1 MIRQLA
7 HLCFYTDRLEQMV
20 HFYRDGL
27 GLPVKFTLNDDD
39 GHLMGYYFECG
50 NSTFIEIFDRALAVR
65 QWGGQAQATASSGQY
80 KHFCLEVT
88 GLDELKPALEKRGVQ
103 VSAITMGMDHSRQAW
118 IADPDGNAIELM
130 EYTHQSLQLRR
141 V

>member
-39 GHLMGYYFECG
+39 GQLMGYYFECG
-50 NSTFIEIFDRALAVR
+50 NSTFIEIFDQSLAVR
-65 QWGGQAQATASSGQY
+65 QWGGQAQVPASSSQY

-88 GLDELKPALEKRGVQ
+88 GLDELKQALEQRGVQ
-103 VSAITMGMDHSRQAW
+103 VSVITTGMDHSRQAW

>member
-1 MIRQLA
+1 LW
-7 HLCFYTDRLEQMV
+7 
-20 HFYRDGL
+20 
-27 GLPVKFTLNDDD
+27 KFD
-39 GHLMGYYFECG
+39 
-50 NSTFIEIFDRALAVR
+50 FIEIFDRALAVR
-65 QWGGQAQATASSGQY
+65 QWGGQAQGPAASGQY

-88 GLDELKPALEKRGVQ
+88 GLDELQPALEKRGVQ

>member
-50 NSTFIEIFDRALAVR
+50 NSTTRVCSYAGF
-65 QWGGQAQATASSGQY
+65 SSSFR
-80 KHFCLEVT
+80 HV
-88 GLDELKPALEKRGVQ
+88 D
-103 VSAITMGMDHSRQAW
+103 
-118 IADPDGNAIELM
+118 DP
-130 EYTHQSLQLRR
+130 TSHC
-141 V
+141 